1 MRMILTSA
9 LLAACVMLS
18 GCALQQKPESSGG
31 LFASIE
37 PAQESADQAKYEDGT
52 YVSQTVH
59 DPVPDPY
66 ADDTNLKK
74 NGETA
79 LGVRY
84 ALYQKHA
91 EITGHSSK
99 FEAEELEIPDTLEGL
114 PVTKIASVEN
124 ADDSIFD
131 IDKNGSFFSCY
142 SLRKV
147 TLPEGLTDIGD
158 YAFYGCR
165 NLREI
170 EIPETVA
177 RIGRRAFALC
187 GSLEKLTIPAAIDTI
202 GDSAFSLTPWYDSL
216 LYHRDLVIFNGKVYD
231 AGKRCTGTVT
241 VPDYVTAIGDYA
253 FYSCP
258 GLKVV
263 ILPESVK
270 SVGKYAFCDCPDLH
284 SVLFLNPECEIPA
297 QKSTVSNKKNGNTK
311 DFYKGIIYGVKD
323 STAQKFAK
331 RMGFRFEDTE
341 EFNRRQEQEKIRQL
355 LRGDDTEESEAEQ
368 TETTPAETQ
377 TGLTESNADD
387 AASGGTTGKDGK
399 TTAKESKTTSKAA
412 ETTKR

>member
-1 MRMILTSA
+1 MRMKQFFAALTACA
-9 LLAACVMLS
+9 LLT
-18 GCALQQKPESSGG
+18 GCANQNRAETSGG
-31 LFASIE
+31 LFVGIE
-37 PAQESADQAKYEDGT
+37 PAQESAEQAKYEDGT

-66 ADDTNLKK
+66 ADDTEQKK
-74 NGETA
+74 TGETSD
-79 LGVRY
+79 GIRW

-91 EITGHSSK
+91 EILGHTDQ
-99 FEAEELEIPDTLEGL
+99 FAAEEIEIPETIEGL

-124 ADDSIFD
+124 AEESIFD
-131 IDKNGSFFSCY
+131 IDKNGGFFSCY

-147 TLPEGLTDIGD
+147 TLPDGLTDIGD

-165 NLREI
+165 NLSDI
-170 EIPETVA
+170 EIPESVA
-177 RIGRRAFALC
+177 RIGRRAFAMC
-187 GSLEKLTIPAAIDTI
+187 GSLTKLTVPAAIDTI

-216 LYHRDLVIFNGKVYD
+216 LYHRDLIIFNGRVYD
-231 AGKRCTGTVT
+231 AGRRCTGTVT
-241 VPDYVTAIGDYA
+241 VPDYVVSVADYA

-258 GLKVV
+258 GLTTV

-297 QKSTVSNKKNGNTK
+297 QKTTVSNKQTGATK
-311 DFYKGIIYGVKD
+311 DFYKGIIYGVPD

-331 RMGFRFEDTE
+331 KMGFRFEDTK

-355 LRGDDTEESEAEQ
+355 MQEQDEED
-368 TETTPAETQ
+368 PAETAPAE
-377 TGLTESNADD
+377 TE
-387 AASGGTTGKDGK
+387 ASGTTGTGKTDESGTTEAGSKTAAK
-399 TTAKESKTTSKAA
+399 TTAKKSD
-412 ETTKR
+412 